1 MAVASGFGDA
11 GADVPPDAV
20 WIPFRRSI
28 NDVVPFRELCQQPR
42 DLLRRL
48 LQVVVHRDDD
58 VVAARTN
65 AAQECVVLTVVAH
78 QVDALIS
85 GWRPQR
91 FDRRP
96 AGVAAAVVDQDDFVG
111 RAGCADDR
119 NQAVDQRGKRGG
131 AVVYGN
137 DDCERLGAP
146 RSTVTRHRHSASA
159 SARSPP
165 RPAGSRAT
173 RDRPAAVRDMPRES
187 RGA

>member
-1 MAVASGFGDA
+1 MREPMFRQM
-11 GADVPPDAV
+11 P

-85 GWRPQR
+85 GWRP
-91 FDRRP
+91 
-96 AGVAAAVVDQDDFVG
+96 
-111 RAGCADDR
+111 
-119 NQAVDQRGKRGG
+119 
-131 AVVYGN
+131 
-137 DDCERLGAP
+137 
-146 RSTVTRHRHSASA
+146 HSASIVA
-159 SARSPP
+159 QLV
-165 RPAGSRAT
+165 SRLPSLT
-173 RDRPAAVRDMPRES
+173 RMIS
-187 RGA
+187 